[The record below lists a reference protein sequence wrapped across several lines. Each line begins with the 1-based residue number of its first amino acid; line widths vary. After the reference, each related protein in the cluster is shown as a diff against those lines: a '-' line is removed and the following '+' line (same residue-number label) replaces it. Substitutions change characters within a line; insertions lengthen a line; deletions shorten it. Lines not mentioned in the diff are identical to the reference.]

1 MKKYGRGGVLALG
14 SVLAAQSGAS
24 RTSPV
29 LRGNWLVET
38 LLGEKTPKPPA
49 NVPRLPDEETGGENL
64 TVRQMVEKHAHV
76 AECAVCHE
84 RIDPFGFALEKYD
97 AIGRLREV
105 DLAGRPIATDARL
118 KDGTQFDGLDG
129 LRKYLVEQRKDIDAA
144 AFLHQAAGL
153 FAGPDREPVG
163 SAAGRRDDG
172 RAGKERLSA
181 LGRRVADR
189 AKQAVLQPSRDG
201 CYKG

>member
-1 MKKYGRGGVLALG
+1 M
-14 SVLAAQSGAS
+14 
-24 RTSPV
+24 

-97 AIGRLREV
+97 AIGRLRET

-118 KDGTQFDGLDG
+118 KDGTEFDGLNG
-129 LRKYLVEQRKDIDAA
+129 LRKYLIEQRKALMLRH
-144 AFLHQAAGL
+144 FCVKLLGYSL
-153 FAGPDREPVG
+153 GRTVSLSDRPLVDEMLAELEKNDYRF
-163 SAAGRRDDG
+163 SAAVLPIVR
-172 RAGKERLSA
+172 S
-181 LGRRVADR
+181 
-189 AKQAVLQPSRDG
+189 KQFCNHRGMDATKDE
-201 CYKG
+201 